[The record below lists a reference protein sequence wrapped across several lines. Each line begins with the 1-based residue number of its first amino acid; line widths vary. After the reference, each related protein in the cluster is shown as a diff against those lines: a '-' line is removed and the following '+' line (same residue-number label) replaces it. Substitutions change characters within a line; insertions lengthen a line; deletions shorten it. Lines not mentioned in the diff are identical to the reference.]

1 MKTILVILLTSIMIT
16 GSLYLSLRNVDTKV
30 SNTDITDSTD
40 STDSI
45 VNEPKVEKIIGPVSH
60 GLYKVQ
66 LNDSTTILIYRG
78 VESCT
83 MIQLK

>member
-1 MKTILVILLTSIMIT
+1 MKILITILTACTIMSCTERIENT
-16 GSLYLSLRNVDTKV
+16 IKIRNIEDINKQQIKNIK
-30 SNTDITDSTD
+30 NT
-40 STDSI
+40 
-45 VNEPKVEKIIGPVSH
+45 NNVEIQHIMDEIDH
-60 GLYKVQ
+60 GLNKIK

>member
-1 MKTILVILLTSIMIT
+1 MMSC
-16 GSLYLSLRNVDTKV
+16 DTKV
-30 SNTDITDSTD
+30 SKTDS
-40 STDSI
+40 
-45 VNEPKVEKIIGPVSH
+45 NEPKAEKIIDEVGH

-66 LNDSTTILIYRG
+66 LNDSTTVLIYRG

>member
-1 MKTILVILLTSIMIT
+1 MKTILAILLTSMMM
-16 GSLYLSLRNVDTKV
+16 SCADTKV
-30 SNTDITDSTD
+30 SNTVSNTDS
-40 STDSI
+40 SG
-45 VNEPKVEKIIGPVSH
+45 VNEPKVEKIIDEVGH
-60 GLYKVQ
+60 GLSKVQ

>member
-1 MKTILVILLTSIMIT
+1 MKTILAILLTSIMM
-16 GSLYLSLRNVDTKV
+16 SCDTKV
-30 SNTDITDSTD
+30 SNTDS
-40 STDSI
+40 
-45 VNEPKVEKIIGPVSH
+45 NEPKAEKIIGEVGH

-66 LNDSTTILIYRG
+66 INDSTTVLIYRG

>member
-1 MKTILVILLTSIMIT
+1 MKILITILMACTIMSCRERIENT
-16 GSLYLSLRNVDTKV
+16 IKIRNIEDINKQQIKNIKNTNNVEIQHIINDVD
-30 SNTDITDSTD
+30 
-40 STDSI
+40 
-45 VNEPKVEKIIGPVSH
+45 H
-60 GLYKVQ
+60 GLNKLK

>member
-1 MKTILVILLTSIMIT
+1 MKTILVILLTSIMIA
-16 GSLYLSLRNVDTKV
+16 GSLYLSLRRNIDTKV
-30 SNTDITDSTD
+30 SNTD

-60 GLYKVQ
+60 GLFKVQ